1 MRVNQEKQRYID
13 FTKKYFPNTLLL
25 GNEDVLGVLF
35 SRVHENSVVTSIL
48 EKHITSQGGSIEFLV
63 YYRKNFNKL
72 LVTYPLN
79 EAQAIYSNIRLI
91 TESLLKFLY
100 SINNSLDVETIKKT
114 KFRIM
119 KEELMKTSMNQNALN
134 ILFSLYSRYSN
145 YIHDKE
151 DVDSKELDF
160 IENIITTKN
169 NYLTGIV
176 DELITLLNNYYVL
189 ICSAFRITQSQFSS
203 SENLRLIHNLS
214 SKRYKKFSDSLYS
227 SGI

>member
-1 MRVNQEKQRYID
+1 MRANQEKQRYIE
-13 FTKKYFPNTLLL
+13 FTKKFFPNTLLL
-25 GNEDVLGVLF
+25 GNEDVLGILF

-48 EKHITSQGGSIEFLV
+48 EKYVTSHGVSIEFLV
-63 YYRKNFNKL
+63 YYRRNFNKL

-100 SINNSLDVETIKKT
+100 SINSTQDVETIKKT
-114 KFRIM
+114 KFRTL
-119 KEELMKTSMNQNALN
+119 KEELMKTSLDQNALN
-134 ILFSLYSRYSN
+134 TLFSLYGRYSN

-151 DVDSKELDF
+151 DADTEELDF
-160 IENIITTKN
+160 IENVITTKN
-169 NYLTGIV
+169 KYLTGIV
-176 DELITLLNNYYVL
+176 DELITLLNSYYIL

-214 SKRYKKFSDSLYS
+214 TKRYKKFSESLYC
-227 SGI
+227 